1 MDRQQRQ
8 DTRTSYGFITN
19 DRMLTNILISTA
31 IGLIIIAV
39 AVGLAGDNTVTVSAL
54 LIATVFNFVG
64 IFLVWRGYSLP
75 GRVLFPLLLTFVS
88 GFIAYNR
95 GGLYHVS
102 MLGFPIIVV
111 ISGLLLETRGLFIF
125 ATIGSIVSGFI
136 GYADINGLSPFSS
149 SSRTGYDD
157 IAVVTTLLFITAFVL
172 RVIIQRLTESV
183 HEAEEFGKEQEIA
196 NIELRN
202 LQEELEQRIS
212 DRTKDLV
219 KRSSQLETIAS
230 LARSVAGIQDINS
243 LLPAITK
250 AVSEDFGVYHAGV
263 FLVDTAREF
272 AVLRA
277 ASSEGGQKMLS
288 REHKLKVGE
297 QGIVGNVALS
307 GNPRIAL
314 DVGDDAVFFNNPDLP
329 ETHSEVALPLKF
341 GQEIIGVLDVQSTE
355 INAFSKDDME
365 IFTVLADQ
373 LSVAIQNARSLE
385 QAKRAVNEAEFA
397 TSQLTGTTWK
407 SYADKVQT
415 KGYRYD
421 GLRPE
426 PIKSAATTKEKNA
439 VQVPVELRG
448 QTIGRLKL
456 MSQDA
461 SRKLTEDELAIIQ
474 STADRVALAI
484 DSARLL
490 DEAQKRAARE
500 TILSEISSKLSSSS
514 QLDNILRD
522 TVEELGSTLKGS
534 TVTFQLVNPQNVIK
548 EKMDDEGSQSE

>member
-1 MDRQQRQ
+1 MDRQQQ
-8 DTRTSYGFITN
+8 ETSTSYRFITS
-19 DRMLTNILISTA
+19 DRMLINILLSTA
-31 IGLIIIAV
+31 IGLTIIAG
-39 AVGLAGDNTVTVSAL
+39 AVGLAGDNPTTISAL

-75 GRVLFPLLLTFVS
+75 GRLLFPLLLTFVS

-111 ISGLLLETRGLFIF
+111 ISGLLLGTRGLFIF
-125 ATIGSIVSGFI
+125 ATIGSIISGFI

-183 HEAEEFGKEQEIA
+183 REAEEFGKEQETA
-196 NIELRN
+196 NIELRK

-230 LARSVAGIQDINS
+230 LARSVAAIQDLDS

-250 AVSEDFGVYHAGV
+250 AVSEDFGVYHAGI
-263 FLVDTAREF
+263 FLIDAAREF

-277 ASSEGGQKMLS
+277 ANSEGGQKMLA

-329 ETHSEVALPLKF
+329 GTHSEVALPLRF

-407 SYADKVQT
+407 SYTDKIQI

-426 PIKSAATTKEKNA
+426 PIKSRAASKKEKNA
-439 VQVPVELRG
+439 VQIPVELRG

-500 TILSEISSKLSSSS
+500 TVLSEISSKLSSSS

-522 TVEELGSTLKGS
+522 TVEELGLTLKGS
-534 TVTFQLVNPQNVIK
+534 TVTFQLVNPQNVVK
-548 EKMDDEGSQSE
+548 DEADDGAPQPE